1 MNKAGFIIM
10 LLVAAVLG
18 SCSAS
23 RKGSSIP
30 APEGMSRELVA
41 AGTNVEAL
49 SPSNADKIA
58 TQVAES
64 YTPWQEVSLD
74 GKLQMDALPLSPS
87 VKLYMQKNELII
99 LSLRV
104 PLMGE
109 VGRVEITA
117 DSLLM
122 VNKMKRIY
130 AAESTSKYL
139 GRVGADISNLQDLF
153 LGRVFLLNAGTLT
166 AATAPLV
173 DVSAGAGD
181 TWIVTPKQGIP
192 EAEYGFTLYADGKM
206 LMACAFTPDEKY
218 FASAEYDYKDKSR
231 LMDMQFRFGQKSLK
245 FALSF
250 NNPNYSP
257 NRLERV
263 SINGKW
269 TKVDVSQWLK
279 SLK

>member
-1 MNKAGFIIM
+1 MMF
-10 LLVAAVLG
+10 LVTAVLC

-23 RKGSSIP
+23 RKGSSIA

-49 SPSNADKIA
+49 SASDACKIA
-58 TQVAES
+58 TRVAGS

-99 LSLRV
+99 ISLRV

-109 VGRVEITA
+109 LGRVEITA

-122 VNKMKRIY
+122 VNKLKRVY
-130 AAESTSKYL
+130 AAESTVKYL

-153 LGRVFLLNAGTLT
+153 LGRVFLLNAGTLS

-181 TWIVTPKQGIP
+181 TWIVTPRQGIP

-206 LMACAFTPDEKY
+206 LMACAFTPDGQY
-218 FASAEYDYKDKSR
+218 YASAEYDYKDKSR
-231 LMDMQFRFGQKSLK
+231 LMDMQFKSGQKGLE

-250 NNPNYSP
+250 NNPDYSP
-257 NRLERV
+257 NKLDRV
-263 SINGKW
+263 TINKKW
-269 TKVDVSQWLK
+269 KKVDVSQWLK
-279 SLK
+279 SLS